1 MSRADLFAKYNQ
13 MYQKAQVKEI
23 VPDGPFVK
31 QPLDLPRRGLDVGVF
46 FKAKRRKTITQ
57 VYMGNPIPEQVAREE
72 GFLEAGGKTYLSRTI
87 LSNFKNI
94 DFLRVVI
101 SIGRI
106 LSRKDERVQFL
117 KQCQRIVD
125 VILRKAKNVMYT
137 DNFEPFRFDKQV
149 IEIGYFLSK
158 TLKMDDVTVEA
169 ASIPITIANPEYILL
184 SNQKLVVIGEERR
197 IPMGVF
203 YLAGGIGYTFDKTI
217 GAVNEERLFRT
228 TADLSQ
234 YGIDS
239 AHLDV
244 SISRVTEDFQNRVH
258 SLIFADIWK
267 KSKAKPVGANFGGDL
282 LVKPEPS
289 SDIWSGVFEVY
300 IAPPE

>member
-13 MYQKAQVKEI
+13 MYQKAQVREI
-23 VPDGPFVK
+23 VPDGPFVR
-31 QPLDLPRRGLDVGVF
+31 QLLDLPRRGLDVGVF
-46 FKAKRRKTITQ
+46 FKAKRRKAMTQ
-57 VYMGNPIPEQVAREE
+57 VYMGNPIPEKVAREE

-87 LSNFKNI
+87 LSNFKNL

-101 SIGRI
+101 SIRRI
-106 LSRKDERVQFL
+106 LSRKDERIQFL

-125 VILRKAKNVMYT
+125 VILRKARNVMYT

-149 IEIGYFLSK
+149 LEIGYFLSK

-169 ASIPITIANPEYILL
+169 ASIPITVANPEYILL
-184 SNQKLVVIGEERR
+184 SNRKLVVIGEERR
-197 IPMGVF
+197 IPMRIF
-203 YLAGGIGYTFDKTI
+203 YLAGGIGYTFDKTV

-267 KSKAKPVGANFGGDL
+267 KSKAKPVGANFGGNL
-282 LVKPEPS
+282 LIKPEPS

-300 IAPPE
+300 IAPPQ

>member
-13 MYQKAQVKEI
+13 MYQKAQVREI
-23 VPDGPFVK
+23 VPDGPFVR
-31 QPLDLPRRGLDVGVF
+31 QLLDLPRRGLDVGIF
-46 FKAKRRKTITQ
+46 FKAKRRKAMTQ
-57 VYMGNPIPEQVAREE
+57 IYLGNPIPEKVAREE

-87 LSNFKNI
+87 LSNFKNL
-94 DFLRVVI
+94 DFLRVVT

-125 VILRKAKNVMYT
+125 VILRKARNVVYI
-137 DNFEPFRFDKQV
+137 DDFEPFRFDKQV
-149 IEIGYFLSK
+149 IKLGDFLSK
-158 TLKMDDVTVEA
+158 NLKMDDVTVEA
-169 ASIPITIANPEYILL
+169 ASIPITLANPEYILL
-184 SNQKLVVIGEERR
+184 SNRKLVVIGEERE
-197 IPMGVF
+197 IPMRVY
-203 YLAGGIGYTFDKTI
+203 YLAGGIGYTFDKMI

-234 YGIDS
+234 HGIDS
-239 AHLDV
+239 AHVDV
-244 SISRVTEDFQNRVH
+244 SISSVTEDFQNRIH

-267 KSKAKPVGANFGGDL
+267 KSKAKPVGASFDGNL
-282 LVKPEPS
+282 LIKPEPS

-300 IAPPE
+300 IAPPK

>member
-1 MSRADLFAKYNQ
+1 M
-13 MYQKAQVKEI
+13 
-23 VPDGPFVK
+23 
-31 QPLDLPRRGLDVGVF
+31 
-46 FKAKRRKTITQ
+46 TQ

-125 VILRKAKNVMYT
+125 VVIRKAKNVMYT

-149 IEIGYFLSK
+149 VEIGNFLSK

-197 IPMGVF
+197 IPIRVF

-239 AHLDV
+239 DHLDV
-244 SISRVTEDFQNRVH
+244 SISRITEDFQNRVH

-267 KSKAKPVGANFGGDL
+267 KSKAKPAGANFGGDL
-282 LVKPEPS
+282 LIKPEPS

>member
-1 MSRADLFAKYNQ
+1 
-13 MYQKAQVKEI
+13 MYQKAHVREI
-23 VPDGPFVK
+23 VPDGPFVR
-31 QPLDLPRRGLDVGVF
+31 QLIDLPRRGLDVGIF
-46 FKAKRRKTITQ
+46 FKAKRRKAMTQ
-57 VYMGNPIPEQVAREE
+57 VYLGNPIPEQVAKEE
-72 GFLEAGGKTYLSRTI
+72 GFLEAGGRTYLSRTI
-87 LSNFKNI
+87 LSNFKNL

-101 SIGRI
+101 CIKRI

-125 VILRKAKNVMYT
+125 VTLRKARNVMHI
-137 DNFEPFRFDKQV
+137 DDFEPFRFDKQV
-149 IEIGYFLSK
+149 IEISEFLSK

-169 ASIPITIANPEYILL
+169 ATIPIALADPDYILL
-184 SNQKLVVIGEERR
+184 SNRKLVVIGEGRQ
-197 IPMGVF
+197 IPMRVF
-203 YLAGGIGYTFDKTI
+203 YLAGGIGYTFDKTL

-244 SISRVTEDFQNRVH
+244 SISSVIEDFQNRVH
-258 SLIFADIWK
+258 SLVFADIWK
-267 KSKAKPVGANFGGDL
+267 KSKAKPVGANFRGGL

>member
-31 QPLDLPRRGLDVGVF
+31 QLLNLPRRGLDVGVF
-46 FKAKRRKTITQ
+46 FKAKRRKAITQ

-125 VILRKAKNVMYT
+125 VVIRKAKNVMYT

-149 IEIGYFLSK
+149 VEIGNFLSK

-184 SNQKLVVIGEERR
+184 SNQKLVVIGKERR
-197 IPMGVF
+197 IPIRIF

-239 AHLDV
+239 DHLDV

-267 KSKAKPVGANFGGDL
+267 KSKAKPAGANFGGDL
-282 LVKPEPS
+282 LIKPEPS

>member
-1 MSRADLFAKYNQ
+1 MSRANLFAKYNQ

-23 VPDGPFVK
+23 VPDGPFVR
-31 QPLDLPRRGLDVGVF
+31 QLIDLPRRSLDVGVF
-46 FKAKRRKTITQ
+46 FKAKRRKAITQ

-87 LSNFKNI
+87 LSNFKGL

-101 SIGRI
+101 SKKRI

-117 KQCQRIVD
+117 KQCQRIID
-125 VILRKAKNVMYT
+125 VTLRKARNVAYT

-169 ASIPITIANPEYILL
+169 ATIPFAISDPKYILL
-184 SNQKLVVIGEERR
+184 SNQKLVVIGEERQ
-197 IPMGVF
+197 IPMRVF

-244 SISRVTEDFQNRVH
+244 SISRVTEDFQNKVH

-267 KSKAKPVGANFGGDL
+267 KSKAKPVGANFGGNL
-282 LVKPEPS
+282 LIKPEPS
-289 SDIWSGVFEVY
+289 SDTWSGVFEVY

>member
-31 QPLDLPRRGLDVGVF
+31 QLLNLPRRGLDVGVF
-46 FKAKRRKTITQ
+46 FKAKRRKAITQ

-72 GFLEAGGKTYLSRTI
+72 GFLEAGGRTYLSRTI

-94 DFLRVVI
+94 DFLRIVI

-125 VILRKAKNVMYT
+125 VVIRKAKNVMYT

-149 IEIGYFLSK
+149 VEIGNFLSK

-197 IPMGVF
+197 IPIRVF

-239 AHLDV
+239 DHLDV

-267 KSKAKPVGANFGGDL
+267 KSKAKPAGANFGGDL
-282 LVKPEPS
+282 LIKPEPS

>member
-13 MYQKAQVKEI
+13 MYQKAQVREI

-31 QPLDLPRRGLDVGVF
+31 QLLNLPRRGLDVGVF
-46 FKAKRRKTITQ
+46 FKAKRRNAVTQ

-125 VILRKAKNVMYT
+125 VVIRKAKNVMYT

-149 IEIGYFLSK
+149 VEIGNFLSK

-184 SNQKLVVIGEERR
+184 SNQRLVVIGEERR
-197 IPMGVF
+197 IPIRVF

-239 AHLDV
+239 DHLDV

-267 KSKAKPVGANFGGDL
+267 KSKAKPAGANFGGDL
-282 LVKPEPS
+282 LIKPEPS